1 MSTEID
7 VVEPEVN
14 LVERVE
20 VTPSDDDELVEGH
33 PDSSQ
38 GEEEG
43 DDEEIS
49 KKPDELVQ
57 RKPATVPPKTPPA
70 PVEGETPRER
80 ALRHEVERLRGENR
94 KVRSEELLGTPP
106 ATQAKLKELTPEK
119 ASVLAKYKPEEISS
133 LREVLPVLAEEMGY
147 VRQDQLGAQT
157 YQTTAN
163 EALNDFL
170 TGHPE
175 YLPENDKD
183 NVLWTRFSEEYK
195 NFKQPENPKMFSK
208 IFERVHREVMGIQPA
223 ANLAPIK
230 AAQEKVK
237 VASHAGAPSST
248 GINRP
253 GNRPASKTGLRTD
266 MLKGFS
272 DKEIAEL
279 EGSDDE

>member
-7 VVEPEVN
+7 PEVN
-14 LVERVE
+14 TIIERSE
-20 VTPSDDDELVEGH
+20 VTPAGDDEELVEGS

-38 GEEEG
+38 DGEG
-43 DDEEIS
+43 DDADDAN
-49 KKPDELVQ
+49 KPDELIK
-57 RKPATVPPKTPPA
+57 RNTTPPAQVTPKTPA
-70 PVEGETPRER
+70 PVENETPRER
-80 ALRHEVERLRGENR
+80 ALRQEVERLRGENR
-94 KVRSEELLGTPP
+94 RARGAELLGKAPVTP
-106 ATQAKLKELTPEK
+106 AEKKELSPDK

-147 VRQDQLGAQT
+147 IRQDQLGATT
-157 YQTTAN
+157 YQEKAN
-163 EALNDFL
+163 EALDTFL
-170 TGHPE
+170 SSHQE

-183 NVLWTRFSEEYK
+183 NVLWARFREEYAT
-195 NFKQPENPKMFSK
+195 FKQPTDPKQFSK

-223 ANLAPIK
+223 ANLAPII

-253 GNRPASKTGLRTD
+253 GNRGASKSGLRTD

-272 DKEIAEL
+272 DKEIADL
-279 EGSDDE
+279 ERSDE